1 MPLFK
6 RKDKKK
12 EITKEQVE
20 ISKIDTLVN
29 EYEQLKILKQ
39 KIDDE
44 RKQRN
49 KLIDAEINKLMD
61 EGALIK
67 EEADSKIAEINR
79 KLAKL
84 KKQIILEKDYHSSV
98 VDSLMISEAPK
109 FNKG

>member
-1 MPLFK
+1 MSLFK
-6 RKDKKK
+6 RKVKD
-12 EITKEQVE
+12 TKNEQVE
-20 ISKIDTLVN
+20 TSKIDSLVN

-49 KLIDAEINKLMD
+49 KIIDAEINRLMD

-67 EEADSKIAEINR
+67 DEADSKIAEIDR

-84 KKQIILEKDYHSSV
+84 KKQIILEKDYHNSV
-98 VDSLMISEAPK
+98 VDSLTKMED
-109 FNKG
+109 

>member
-1 MPLFK
+1 MSLKLFK
-6 RKDKKK
+6 RRERENKTDEKI
-12 EITKEQVE
+12 ET
-20 ISKIDTLVN
+20 SKIDTLVN

-49 KLIDAEINKLMD
+49 KVIDAEINKLMD

-67 EEADSKIAEINR
+67 DEADSKIAEIDR

-84 KKQIILEKDYHSSV
+84 KKQIILEKDYHNSV
-98 VDSLMISEAPK
+98 VDSLTKMED
-109 FNKG
+109 

>member
-1 MPLFK
+1 MSLFR
-6 RKDKKK
+6 RKQKQ
-12 EITKEQVE
+12 EITKEQEVIKEQVE
-20 ISKIDTLVN
+20 TSKIDALVT
-29 EYEQLKILKQ
+29 EYEQLKIFKQ

-49 KLIDAEINKLMD
+49 KVIDAEINRLMD

-84 KKQIILEKDYHSSV
+84 KKQIILEKDYHNSV
-98 VDSLMISEAPK
+98 VESLTKMED
-109 FNKG
+109 